1 MSSATI
7 GDLWTLRCDVREH
20 MLGWLKENQ
29 PEALIRHRL
38 EVEAANQRVTGG

>member
-1 MSSATI
+1 
-7 GDLWTLRCDVREH
+7 